1 MYLNVLFFWLSINI
15 SHSLMSLFRLIINCK
30 RGSVSSN
37 AGPCLCSGCSVCS
50 RSSSSLSVS
59 WWEERRDFP
68 TSAPTMYFYIPAYV
82 WLAQPEFRIPKSSQI
97 GITFFLFLFLN
108 YKKGKKKSCWC
119 NDLHFLKSTLDPR
132 LTRRKDICCTWDPS
146 QVGNGE
152 NLTRLVDFGGGMLM
166 GPPRIG
172 RSPGRE
178 GKAAGLVG
186 SYRRRWAFRRLP
198 ENSLIALIVFFFFA
212 GCNAAP
218 LQRNRRSP
226 FFVCRAAR
234 RQFRTKC
241 SVFGHADGCA
251 CAFRSFTCVQIRK
264 CTPRA

>member
-1 MYLNVLFFWLSINI
+1 MFVVVFLLSINI

-37 AGPCLCSGCSVCS
+37 AGLCLCSGCSVC
-50 RSSSSLSVS
+50 SSSLSVS

-97 GITFFLFLFLN
+97 GITFFLFLFFFFN
-108 YKKGKKKSCWC
+108 YKKRGGKSCWC

-178 GKAAGLVG
+178 GRQLAWWDLIGVG
-186 SYRRRWAFRRLP
+186 ELFVAFRKTVW
-198 ENSLIALIVFFFFA
+198 SL
-212 GCNAAP
+212 
-218 LQRNRRSP
+218 
-226 FFVCRAAR
+226 
-234 RQFRTKC
+234 
-241 SVFGHADGCA
+241 
-251 CAFRSFTCVQIRK
+251 
-264 CTPRA
+264 